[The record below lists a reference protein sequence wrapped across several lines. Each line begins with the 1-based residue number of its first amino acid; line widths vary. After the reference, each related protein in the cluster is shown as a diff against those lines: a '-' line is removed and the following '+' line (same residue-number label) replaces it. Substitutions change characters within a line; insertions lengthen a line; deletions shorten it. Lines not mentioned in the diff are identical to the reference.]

1 MIVFISVPMNGY
13 SPEWIED
20 TLNRI
25 SVNLYKEYGN
35 ITIVDGRSS
44 GAAGVKYRDVW
55 LLGKALCNLSV
66 ADAAYFANGWQD
78 ARGCCVEHL
87 TCEKY
92 GIKILND

>member
-1 MIVFISVPMNGY
+1 MIVFVSMPMNGH
-13 SPEWIED
+13 SQEQIDE

-25 SVNLYKEYGN
+25 SDKIHKEYGN
-35 ITIVDGRSS
+35 VIIVDGRSN